1 MAEDGV
7 SEPANLYARDQ
18 ASQAFGMA
26 LEMVETG
33 SARLVMTVRADML
46 NGHGI
51 CHGGLVFTLADTA
64 FAYACNSHGPSVATQ
79 CTINFLAPAQLGDR
93 LTAEAVE
100 MVLEGAT
107 GIYDV
112 TIRNQANEMLAMFRG
127 VSRRLKPGVSLQ
139 KASSGA

>member
-1 MAEDGV
+1 MG
-7 SEPANLYARDQ
+7 EPTNLYSRDQ
-18 ASQAFGMA
+18 ASQALGMA
-26 LEMVETG
+26 LERVGAG
-33 SARLVMTVRADML
+33 SARLVMTVRPDML